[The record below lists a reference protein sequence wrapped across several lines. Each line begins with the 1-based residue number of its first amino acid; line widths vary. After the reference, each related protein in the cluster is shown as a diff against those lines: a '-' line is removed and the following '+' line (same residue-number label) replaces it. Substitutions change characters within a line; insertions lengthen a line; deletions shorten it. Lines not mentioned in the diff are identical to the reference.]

1 MDAVNIYKLS
11 EMSAEQK
18 RFVLKRAETDIS
30 EHMKIATEV
39 AYDIRDNGDEAVL
52 KYTEKFDRVK
62 LTKERIRVTEEEFEI
77 AKKRLDKDVYEA
89 IEYAYGNI
97 KKFHEEQMPEKMWFT
112 DVDDGIMAGEKTTP
126 IVDVCLYV
134 PRGKGSFP
142 WNLH

>member
-39 AYDIRDNGDEAVL
+39 AYDIRDNGDDAVL

-62 LTKERIRVTEEEFEI
+62 LIIRDLFIIT
-77 AKKRLDKDVYEA
+77 LTSTS
-89 IEYAYGNI
+89 G
-97 KKFHEEQMPEKMWFT
+97 
-112 DVDDGIMAGEKTTP
+112 TP
-126 IVDVCLYV
+126 YSLYHFNFS
-134 PRGKGSFP
+134 P
-142 WNLH
+142 NNY